1 MKKYIAEFIGTF
13 TLVLLGCGS
22 AVIANSLTVGP
33 DKIGVGLLGISFA
46 FGFALIGMAYSIGH
60 VSGCHINPAVSL
72 GVFIAG
78 RMTSKDFGGYVISQI
93 LGAIAGAGILALI
106 ATGNGHDI
114 ATKGL
119 GQNGFGEGYLGQ
131 YNIVSA
137 IVFEFVATLLF
148 IIVILGSTQ
157 KGVNS
162 DFAGLVIGITLVVI
176 HIVGIP
182 VTGVSVNPA
191 RSLGPAIFAGS
202 KALTQLPIFLV
213 VPMLAG
219 AVAGFLYKDDGIL
232 AKDQPQTNSME

>member
-13 TLVLLGCGS
+13 TLVLFGCGS
-22 AVIANSLTVGP
+22 AVIANSFPMP
-33 DKIGVGLLGISFA
+33 DGKTMAGVGLLGISFA

-78 RMTSKDFGGYVISQI
+78 RMTSKDFGGYVIAQI
-93 LGAIAGAGILALI
+93 LGGFAGAGALALI
-106 ATGNGHDI
+106 APG
-114 ATKGL
+114 KGF
-119 GQNGFGEGYLGQ
+119 GANGFGEGYLGQ
-131 YNIVSA
+131 YSMVSA
-137 IVFEFVATLLF
+137 IAFEFIATLLF

-162 DFAGLVIGITLVVI
+162 DFAGLIIGITLVVI

-191 RSLGPAIFAGS
+191 RSLGPAIFAGGS
-202 KALTQLPIFLV
+202 SISQVWVFLV
-213 VPMLAG
+213 FPMLAG
-219 AVAGFLYKDDGIL
+219 AAAGFLYKDDGIL
-232 AKDQPQTNSME
+232 AKDQP